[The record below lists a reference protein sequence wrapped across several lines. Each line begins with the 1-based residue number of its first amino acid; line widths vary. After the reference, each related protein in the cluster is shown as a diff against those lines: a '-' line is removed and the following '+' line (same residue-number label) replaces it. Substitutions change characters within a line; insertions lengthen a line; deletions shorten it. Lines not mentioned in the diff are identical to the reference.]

1 VKKKLLIALGL
12 VVLLAAGAA
21 VAAYLRL
28 NDTAEGHLDTE
39 LEGVSVVAP
48 PPETTSPTT
57 APSTVPTAEPE
68 PKPGQAYAYSH
79 SDRLCWPTFGRNG
92 RRAQALPEV
101 PLGKPIRHFWI
112 RGLGGYIEYPP
123 SYCKGVLYV
132 NTVRGTTFAIN
143 AHNGAIVWKRWTPG
157 EKPSTPAIAGD
168 RLIVSSKAGTVTA
181 FHRLTGKLLWQVRVR
196 GRVESSPI
204 VERGTVFFGATD
216 GRLFAVDVRNGRIRW
231 AYNTGGRINSSPTV
245 FGPRVCITTYAG
257 SIFCLRRS
265 NGAKLWSTYVK
276 RDFVRYESF
285 YASASTDGRRL
296 FTIARSGRVVALNA
310 RNGRVLWTRRLP
322 AWGYST
328 PAVAFGKIFV
338 GDFTGTLRALNAA
351 TGRELWRRRVGSR
364 ILGPSL
370 VVGRLVFFSTL
381 GTTTYAARVG
391 DGRLVW
397 RIGMGKYSP
406 GIATDRHYFF
416 SLNGVLIAFWGQRT
430 TEYGKKGP
438 HLVRTRDV
446 LKTN

>member
-1 VKKKLLIALGL
+1 MKRKLLIALGVL
-12 VVLLAAGAA
+12 VLLVAGAA
-21 VAAYLRL
+21 VAAYLRVG
-28 NDTAEGHLDTE
+28 DTAEGHLDTE

-48 PPETTSPTT
+48 PTEALPTVT
-57 APSTVPTAEPE
+57 TAEPE
-68 PKPGQAYAYSH
+68 PKPAQGYAYSH
-79 SDRLCWPTFGRNG
+79 SDRLCWPTFGRDG
-92 RRAQALPEV
+92 RRGQALPEV

-181 FHRLTGKLLWQVRVR
+181 FHRLTGKPLWQVRVR
-196 GRVESSPI
+196 GKVESSPI

-231 AYNTGGRINSSPTV
+231 AYDTGGRINSSPTV

-285 YASASTDGRRL
+285 YASASPDGRRL
-296 FTIARSGRVVALNA
+296 FTIARSGRVVAVNA

-351 TGRELWRRRVGSR
+351 TGREVWRRRVGSR
-364 ILGPSL
+364 ILGPAL

-381 GTTTYAARVG
+381 GKTTYAARVG
-391 DGRLVW
+391 NGRLVW
-397 RIGMGKYSP
+397 RVGMGKYSP

-416 SLNGVLIAFWGQRT
+416 SLNGILIAYWGQRT

-446 LKTN
+446 LKTS